1 MSLPKVRNL
10 SFAILVGFAS
20 AACSGGAAEQA
31 AAPAPA
37 PEAAHAAKPAEAPA
51 PTPAAQPS
59 GPAPSSVEDPTFSL
73 RLVGAGPY
81 KAGELGRF
89 VLELTPKG
97 EYHVNKEYPI
107 EIALTAPAE
116 VMLPKAQL
124 ARPDAAEFGDTK
136 AKFDIPFTPKS
147 AGALAVNAN
156 VKFAVCTEE
165 NCVPDERNLTLA
177 LAVQ

>member
-1 MSLPKVRNL
+1 
-10 SFAILVGFAS
+10 
-20 AACSGGAAEQA
+20 
-31 AAPAPA
+31 
-37 PEAAHAAKPAEAPA
+37 
-51 PTPAAQPS
+51 
-59 GPAPSSVEDPTFSL
+59 
-73 RLVGAGPY
+73 
-81 KAGELGRF
+81 
-89 VLELTPKG
+89 
-97 EYHVNKEYPI
+97 
-107 EIALTAPAE
+107 